1 MLVRQPVSISG
12 LSEIAL
18 FLAVSAVISAGAAVF
33 ILIAVLVLVVVL
45 VVVLIVIVIVVFVLV
60 LILVFVVH
68 SITPLNVFWN
78 LRSAFS
84 LTEKRY
90 IIHESSVKHEL
101 CGDPVLKLAERAGK

>member
-1 MLVRQPVSISG
+1 M
-12 LSEIAL
+12 
-18 FLAVSAVISAGAAVF
+18 ISAGAAVF

-45 VVVLIVIVIVVFVLV
+45 IVIAVIVVFVLV

-90 IIHESSVKHEL
+90 IIHESSVKHKL
-101 CGDPVLKLAERAGK
+101 C

>member
-33 ILIAVLVLVVVL
+33 ILIAVLVLIVVIVVL
-45 VVVLIVIVIVVFVLV
+45 VVASVLV

-68 SITPLNVFWN
+68 NITPL
-78 LRSAFS
+78 
-84 LTEKRY
+84 
-90 IIHESSVKHEL
+90 SVL
-101 CGDPVLKLAERAGK
+101 GTFVP